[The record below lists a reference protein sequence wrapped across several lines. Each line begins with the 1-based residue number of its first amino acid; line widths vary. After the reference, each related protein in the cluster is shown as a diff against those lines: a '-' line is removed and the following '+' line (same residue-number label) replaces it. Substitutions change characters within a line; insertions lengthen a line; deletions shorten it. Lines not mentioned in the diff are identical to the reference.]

1 MHKRSICFNDPHAP
15 LPRSSTLQE
24 WPLESAGSE
33 APASAAAKDPRDEG
47 GPAAAS
53 TPLAPGGASRSRAPR
68 LTPDAALREV
78 LRGAAEL
85 LTPPQG
91 GASGG
96 RGGGGTPEASRGRF
110 GSITPLVLSSAEAS
124 RATVEGEESG
134 DDEHARE
141 GRARG
146 GDGDGGAA
154 GAAFL
159 AEEAEHSREFDSQ
172 LEAHMSRLRAA
183 LELSLHSGGGDV
195 GGDVRGRVE

>member
-1 MHKRSICFNDPHAP
+1 M
-15 LPRSSTLQE
+15 
-24 WPLESAGSE
+24 
-33 APASAAAKDPRDEG
+33 SAAAKGARDEG

-53 TPLAPGGASRSRAPR
+53 TPLAPGGAARSHASR

-96 RGGGGTPEASRGRF
+96 RGGGSGGGAPETSRDRF

-124 RATVEGEESG
+124 RATAEGGDSG
-134 DDEHARE
+134 DDDE
-141 GRARG
+141 
-146 GDGDGGAA
+146 DAA

-159 AEEAEHSREFDSQ
+159 AEEAKHSREFDSQ

-183 LELSLHSGGGDV
+183 LELSLHSGGDV
-195 GGDVRGRVE
+195 GGHVGGADGP